1 MARSD
6 AVWGIDIGQCAL
18 KALRLRPH
26 EEESRVTADAFDYIE
41 YPKILSQPDVDP
53 VELVQEAL
61 KQFLSRNSVRGDKV
75 VISVSGQSGLA
86 RFIKLPPVESKKIPD
101 IVKYEAKQQIPFA
114 LEDVVWDY
122 QQMAGGSM
130 VEGFAMETEV
140 GLFAMKRDQVYRA
153 LKPFTD
159 AGIEVDI
166 VQLTPLA
173 LYNFV
178 AFDQMPELP
187 APEEYD
193 PESPPESVV
202 LISLGTDTTDLVVT
216 NGFRVWQRSIPI
228 GGNHFTKA
236 LTKELK
242 LTFASAEHLK
252 RNATQAEDPKAL
264 FQAMRPVFNDL
275 LTEVQRSIGY
285 FSNLDRRAK
294 IGRAIALGNAMKLP
308 GLQRYLAQ
316 NLGFDLIKLE
326 TFRVMGGTTVVDSP
340 VFKDNVPAF
349 GVCYGLALQGLRDTK
364 IRTNLLPREIAQD
377 RMIREKKPW
386 AVGAAALVLLGM
398 AVSFGSH
405 YRQANSV
412 RMDGFWA
419 PPIQQADAV
428 VKDANQ
434 HKTDFDAAKTAYAT
448 TAKIGEGFVQNVSGR
463 DVWLKVMKA
472 INLCLPRNEG
482 EQRPKEITERNEVNI
497 EDWDCVYYEKLEDWY
512 STVKNDYEKQYKEF
526 ATPAAPPAGA
536 PNAAAGPA
544 DGAAAA
550 NPAATGTPAAPATGT
565 PAPANPGAPPAQPGT
580 PAAPAAPTPG
590 PAGAPPAPNG
600 AAPTGQPAGQPA
612 AAPADPNAPAPA
624 AAPAADA
631 GPGAGPTGPGFVF
644 QLRGHHYH
652 NKKLDENQ
660 GAVYLQKTLIKNL
673 RKDEIELPFG
683 ERRPGGPAAYPVK
696 KLGIGYPVL
705 LDTGNIDYQFKLMVE
720 DVDGE
725 EAKQPATGAK
735 SRPGAAGAP
744 ISEGVMAPGANPM
757 NPMGGAAAGPGN
769 VPMKAIEAPRFD
781 FIIQFCWQAPSPEQ
795 LEQISMQI
803 PSGRRIVEAEAEDE
817 SAEEMPAEGE
827 AADAEAGDQGE
838 KMPADA
844 QEEAGEA
851 KPGEGAA
858 EKPAAPP
865 ADEAKPA
872 ADAKPDDEK
881 PNDGQ
886 PAADAK
892 PADGEK

>member
-26 EEESRVTADAFDYIE
+26 EDESRVSADAFDYIE

-53 VELVQEAL
+53 AELVQEAL

-140 GLFAMKRDQVYRA
+140 GLFAMKRDQVFRA
-153 LKPFTD
+153 LKPFND

-187 APEEYD
+187 PPEEYD

-294 IGRAIALGNAMKLP
+294 IGRAVALGNAMKLP

-316 NLGFDLIKLE
+316 NLGFDLTKLE
-326 TFRVMGGTTVVDSP
+326 SFRVMSGTAVVDSP
-340 VFKDNVPAF
+340 VFKENVPAF

-364 IRTNLLPREIAQD
+364 IKTNLLPREIALD
-377 RMIREKKPW
+377 RMVRAKKPW

-405 YRQANSV
+405 YRQRKSV
-412 RMDGFWA
+412 RMDDFFG
-419 PPIQQADAV
+419 PQIQQADTV
-428 VKDANQ
+428 VKEANQ
-434 HKTDFDAAKTAYAT
+434 YKTDFDGAKTSYTT

-472 INLCLPRNEG
+472 VNLCLPRNEG
-482 EQRPKEITERNEVNI
+482 ERPAEITERNEVNI
-497 EDWDCVYYEKLEDWY
+497 EDLECVYYEKLEDWY
-512 STVKNDYEKQYKEF
+512 SVVKGDYEKQYKEF
-526 ATPAAPPAGA
+526 AAPAQAAGGANAGAAPPAENGAPGVAPTNGNAQPGAPPAPGANPAAPTATAAAPPAPAAPPANPA
-536 PNAAAGPA
+536 PAP
-544 DGAAAA
+544 A
-550 NPAATGTPAAPATGT
+550 NPAATPADPAANGGAPADQAAPA
-565 PAPANPGAPPAQPGT
+565 
-580 PAAPAAPTPG
+580 
-590 PAGAPPAPNG
+590 PAGGDQA
-600 AAPTGQPAGQPA
+600 A
-612 AAPADPNAPAPA
+612 AAPAQ
-624 AAPAADA
+624 DA
-631 GPGAGPTGPGFVF
+631 GPGAGPSGPGYVF

-660 GAVYLQKTLIKNL
+660 GAVYLQRAFLKNL
-673 RKDEIELPFG
+673 RKDEIEIPFE
-683 ERRPGGPAAYPVK
+683 ERRPGGPAAFPVK

-705 LDTGNIDYQFKLMVE
+705 LDAGNINYNYKLMVE
-720 DVDGE
+720 DFEGDDPKAAAD
-725 EAKQPATGAK
+725 AKGK
-735 SRPGAAGAP
+735 AAGDARAP
-744 ISEGVMAPGANPM
+744 GNAGPMPQGANPM
-757 NPMGGAAAGPGN
+757 AGGPGEIQ
-769 VPMKAIEAPRFD
+769 MKPIEAPRFD
-781 FIIQFCWQAPSPEQ
+781 FIIQFCWQAPSPDQ
-795 LEQISMQI
+795 LEQIAAQI
-803 PSGRRIVEAEAEDE
+803 PSGQRIVEEEGEAEAG
-817 SAEEMPAEGE
+817 EEMPA
-827 AADAEAGDQGE
+827 DEAGEEMTDEAEGKTPPEGDAKPAEPDANAAGE
-838 KMPADA
+838 KPADA
-844 QEEAGEA
+844 
-851 KPGEGAA
+851 KPGDTKPADNKPAEAPAA
-858 EKPAAPP
+858 EEKPAAEP
-865 ADEAKPA
+865 KPA
-872 ADAKPDDEK
+872 SPENK
-881 PNDGQ
+881 
-886 PAADAK
+886 
-892 PADGEK
+892 

>member
-202 LISLGTDTTDLVVT
+202 LVSLGTDTTDLVVT

-326 TFRVMGGTTVVDSP
+326 SFRVMGGTTVVDSP

-349 GVCYGLALQGLRDTK
+349 GVCYGLALQGLRETK

-412 RMDGFWA
+412 RMEGFWG
-419 PPIQQADAV
+419 PPIQQADST
-428 VKDANQ
+428 VKEANQ
-434 HKTDFDAAKTAYAT
+434 YKTDFDTAKSAYGT

-463 DVWLKVMKA
+463 DVWLKVFKS
-472 INLCLPRNEG
+472 INLCLPSNVG
-482 EQRPKEITERNEVNI
+482 ERPKEITERNEVNI
-497 EDWDCVYYEKLEDWY
+497 EDLDCVYYEKLEDWY

-526 ATPAAPPAGA
+526 AAPAAPPAAA
-536 PNAAAGPA
+536 PNAAGPA

-550 NPAATGTPAAPATGT
+550 NPAAGGTPAAPPATGAT
-565 PAPANPGAPPAQPGT
+565 ATPPAPAGAGTPPAPAGT
-580 PAAPAAPTPG
+580 PPAPAAPAAAA
-590 PAGAPPAPNG
+590 AGAPPAPNG
-600 AAPTGQPAGQPA
+600 AGQPAGT
-612 AAPADPNAPAPA
+612 PADPNAPAPAA

-631 GPGAGPTGPGFVF
+631 GPGAGPTGPGWVF
-644 QLRGHHYH
+644 QLRGYHYH

-660 GAVYLQKTLIKNL
+660 GAVFLQKTLMKNL
-673 RKDEIELPFG
+673 RLDEIEIPFG

-705 LDTGNIDYQFKLMVE
+705 LDTGNIDYGFTLMVE
-720 DVDGE
+720 DLDGE
-725 EAKQPATGAK
+725 EAKKPAADGK
-735 SRPGAAGAP
+735 GAAGAQ
-744 ISEGVMAPGANPM
+744 ISEGVMAPGA

-769 VPMKAIEAPRFD
+769 VPMKKIEAPRFD

-795 LEQISMQI
+795 LEQISLQI
-803 PSGRRIVEAEAEDE
+803 PSGRRIVEAEAEAE
-817 SAEEMPAEGE
+817 TAEEMPAEGE
-827 AADAEAGDQGE
+827 GEAASAEEGE
-838 KMPADA
+838 KGEEMPADA
-844 QEEAGEA
+844 NPEEGEA
-851 KPGEGAA
+851 MPEEGEAPKPDD
-858 EKPAAPP
+858 KPAAEP

-872 ADAKPDDEK
+872 GDKKSDDQ
-881 PNDGQ
+881 P

-892 PADGEK
+892 PADAQK